1 MKLCVAEAGHPDFL
15 VACLLRMVLLHTL
28 GTKKTKIIEN
38 HLFVSLKTKLV
49 EPAPVKA
56 GAGSSPGAG
65 LKPAPA
71 LKIFRIHMVRPY
83 CAWILRMD
91 IAHGYCA
98 WILRMDIAHVY
109 ACCAKHKLHDKI
121 FCAKHTAQY
130 TVYCAKRVA
139 QTHRFKTYKPRLI
152 KNIYD
157 QACGLA
163 ISLFQQESAFF
174 KVFWTQ
180 SVLWLQ

>member
-38 HLFVSLKTKLV
+38 HLFVSLKTKL
-49 EPAPVKA
+49 
-56 GAGSSPGAG
+56 
-65 LKPAPA
+65 APA

-180 SVLWLQ
+180 SVL

>member
-38 HLFVSLKTKLV
+38 NLFVLLKTKLV

-65 LKPAPA
+65 LEPAPA

-98 WILRMDIAHVY
+98 WILRMYTHVAPNTNCTTKYFAQSTPRNIQYIAQNALH
-109 ACCAKHKLHDKI
+109 KHIAL
-121 FCAKHTAQY
+121 
-130 TVYCAKRVA
+130 KR
-139 QTHRFKTYKPRLI
+139 TNLGSSKTYTI
-152 KNIYD
+152 KLV
-157 QACGLA
+157 A
-163 ISLFQQESAFF
+163 
-174 KVFWTQ
+174 
-180 SVLWLQ
+180 

>member
-1 MKLCVAEAGHPDFL
+1 LLLLFFHLQRLLICWFFMKLCVAEAGHPDFL

-38 HLFVSLKTKLV
+38 HLFVLLKTKLV

-65 LKPAPA
+65 LEPAPA

-98 WILRMDIAHVY
+98 WILRMDIAHGY
-109 ACCAKHKLHDKI
+109 RACIRML
-121 FCAKHTAQY
+121 
-130 TVYCAKRVA
+130 R
-139 QTHRFKTYKPRLI
+139 QTQIARQNILRKAHRAIYSILRKTRCT
-152 KNIYD
+152 NT
-157 QACGLA
+157 
-163 ISLFQQESAFF
+163 SL
-174 KVFWTQ
+174 
-180 SVLWLQ
+180 